1 MEPRGQGRDPEQAEP
16 GLALPILC
24 EDVERIP
31 IWSRPRNERKV
42 RVALFA
48 FLCLVFLTNLGSFG
62 LWDPWE
68 THYGAVTTEMI
79 ETHEWVSTWWG
90 YKEKI
95 GTEKKQGAFFY
106 SKPVFI
112 FWSEATISSLIGR
125 GEWAMRLPM
134 ALLAML
140 ACLAIYLA
148 MSRIWSQR
156 IGLLGAVVTAT
167 SPQFFMI
174 SRQAQ
179 TDMPFVATLIVALS
193 ALMIAFFGPRNA
205 LPSEEAGRR
214 KELKRWLGWTLFFLA
229 LNTIPQYAIIAT
241 DLNDDV
247 PKGVS
252 GLTALAYQIRTT
264 GWLHVLFY
272 SLTLSGVL
280 FWFWRNLR
288 QDLRSEGASEAVCDK
303 WWRRCLLVVFYI
315 FVAQSTYA
323 KGLLGFALPGLI
335 ILFYL
340 IWSRAWRLLMRAEL
354 VRGTL
359 IFILVGFPWYLA
371 MFARHGNA
379 YYQRFIIHD
388 HIKRLGQGVHQID
401 SGTFEHFIKWLGFG
415 MFPWMAFV
423 PLAIGAMVFFKARAS
438 GGQHQARNFLM
449 FWFVCSFSLFTI
461 SSTKFHHYIFPAL
474 PALAML
480 VALFLDR
487 LLEDRGW
494 LARLAA
500 VIAIGLHLIT
510 VNDLYGDEQQ
520 LRKLMTYK
528 YDRPTPDYFPI
539 DPEAPV
545 SEIEGAPSWQ
555 ESTFWEESSPLLLQI
570 LTTDAFRYHTWI
582 PLMGLLGLIA
592 LALFIAV
599 KTRRAGL
606 IALGLM
612 ASMLSLWSL
621 NYYMPSFTPHWSQKY
636 LFDTY
641 YNSCTRAENP
651 PEVDDAYTPL
661 LARVGLEGVAEFF
674 GWEGKIVCEEDVIS
688 WRITWRG
695 ETYYSYNELK
705 PITKEANQFLPYL
718 EEMNHGKPFYVLMER
733 GKSKT
738 DGFKTKLTTYSN
750 KLRQK
755 GSPGFADIDEWTVEI
770 LDASSVYFQ
779 MVKATPVRS

>member
-1 MEPRGQGRDPEQAEP
+1 MDQRRVAPTEHADASLSVPILVEDVSLIPAWSKPANEAKVRIGL
-16 GLALPILC
+16 LALLSLI
-24 EDVERIP
+24 
-31 IWSRPRNERKV
+31 
-42 RVALFA
+42 
-48 FLCLVFLTNLGSFG
+48 FLPNLGAFG

-112 FWSEATISSLIGR
+112 FWSEAAMSSLIGR
-125 GEWAMRLPM
+125 SEWSMRLPM
-134 ALLAML
+134 ALLAIL
-140 ACLAIYLA
+140 ACLSIYLA
-148 MSRIWSQR
+148 MSRIWTRR
-156 IGLLGAVVTAT
+156 IGLLGALVAAT

-179 TDMPFVATLIVALS
+179 TDMPFVATLVIGLCAL
-193 ALMIAFFGPRNA
+193 LVAFFGPRNA
-205 LPSEEAGRR
+205 LPEDEGARR
-214 KELKRWLGWTLFFLA
+214 KCLRGWMIWTLVLLA
-229 LNTIPQYAIIAT
+229 LSTIPQYMIIAT
-241 DLNDDV
+241 DLNDAI
-247 PKGVS
+247 PKGAA
-252 GLTALAYQIRTT
+252 GLTYILHLIRTT
-264 GWLHVLFY
+264 GAIHVALY
-272 SLTLSGVL
+272 SMVLLGVL
-280 FWFWRNLR
+280 GWFYILLR
-288 QDLRSEGASEAVCDK
+288 RDIAREGASDATCDR

-323 KGLLGFALPGLI
+323 KGLLGFALPGFI
-335 ILFYL
+335 ILVYL
-340 IWSRAWRLLMRAEL
+340 IWSRAWKLLARAEIL
-354 VRGTL
+354 RGTL
-359 IFILVGFPWYLA
+359 LFIVIGLPWYLA

-423 PLAIGAMVFFKARAS
+423 PLAIGAMVFFKARQ
-438 GGQHQARNFLM
+438 GGGKEQARNFLM
-449 FWFVCSFSLFTI
+449 FWFVCSFALFTL

-480 VALFLDR
+480 LALFIDR
-487 LLEDRGW
+487 LIDDRTW
-494 LARLAA
+494 LPRLTALL
-500 VIAIGLHLIT
+500 AIGLHLICVT
-510 VNDLYGDEQQ
+510 DLYGDEQQ

-528 YDRPTPDYFPI
+528 YDRPTPKYYPT
-539 DPEAPV
+539 DPNAAV

-555 ESTFWEESSPLLLQI
+555 ESMFWEESSPLLLNI
-570 LTTDAFRYHTWI
+570 LTTKLFEYQTWI
-582 PLMGLLGLIA
+582 ALMGALGLIA
-592 LALFIAV
+592 LLLFLAQPTRLVGLGAL
-599 KTRRAGL
+599 
-606 IALGLM
+606 ALMSVLLAM
-612 ASMLSLWSL
+612 WSL
-621 NYYMPSFTPHWSQKY
+621 NYYMPSFSPHWSQKY

-641 YNSCTRAENP
+641 YDACTRVDNP
-651 PEVDDAYTPL
+651 SEVDDAYEPL
-661 LARVGLEGVAEFF
+661 LAKIGLGSLARSL
-674 GWEGKIVCEEDVIS
+674 GWEGKVVCKEDVIS

-718 EEMNHGKPFYVLMER
+718 EEMNHGKTFYVLMER

-738 DGFKTKLTTYSN
+738 DGFKN
-750 KLRQK
+750 KLRTYSDKLRRK
-755 GSPGFADIDEWTVEI
+755 GVKGWEDIDEWEVEI

-779 MVKATPVRS
+779 MVRAKPIRS